1 MSDKPH
7 NLHLTVVVATVPTK
21 VSVKDNDHA
30 RELMREALREVGK
43 RHEELDD
50 WFLRTADG
58 REIKPN
64 EKLRDAGIVDG
75 MTLYLTKDAGG
86 GG

>member
-1 MSDKPH
+1 
-7 NLHLTVVVATVPTK
+7 
-21 VSVKDNDHA
+21 
-30 RELMREALREVGK
+30 MREALREAGK

-50 WFLRTADG
+50 WFLRTVEG

-64 EKLRDAGIVDG
+64 EKLRGAGIVDG